1 MIPYIKYYI
10 AKNPA
15 FGKPFDPVQAPSV
28 EEWEMLLGYEPTKVN
43 PNYVQ
48 FAIDYI
54 ERATAS
60 NERLA
65 ECEFAVQKVGISD
78 ESDIK
83 RTEEQEDFV
92 RWHFIGTEFRN
103 E

>member
-15 FGKPFDPVQAPSV
+15 FGKPFDPVVAPTV

-43 PNYVQ
+43 PNYAD
-48 FAIDYI
+48 FARNYV
-54 ERATAS
+54 ERKTNS
-60 NERLA
+60 LEQLA
-65 ECEFAVQKVGISD
+65 KCDFTVQKVGISE

-83 RTEEQEDFV
+83 ATEELEDFV
-92 RWHFIGTEFRN
+92 RWHGDE

>member
-15 FGKPFDPVQAPSV
+15 FGKPFDPVKTPTV
-28 EEWEMLLGYEPTKVN
+28 EEWEMAFGYEPTKVN
-43 PNYVQ
+43 PDYTEYAKNYV
-48 FAIDYI
+48 
-54 ERATAS
+54 ERKTHSLEQSAK
-60 NERLA
+60 
-65 ECEFAVQKVGISD
+65 CEFTMQKVGISD

-83 RTEEQEDFV
+83 AIEEREDFV
-92 RWHFIGTEFRN
+92 RWHGVE